1 MADRGEP
8 EPIRRVAERDRNAEG
23 RPENARPRD
32 RYGRPL
38 PRGTRD
44 ELPDRQDP
52 ADVVAAADEALARAV
67 ALFDA
72 ERFFEAHEFF
82 EYAWKSD
89 DVDEADRD
97 FWKGLAQVAVG
108 CCHAQRGN
116 DEGAVALLERA
127 AGYLRPYPS
136 PHHGVATD
144 RMIHRALAVAAAV
157 RGRGASP
164 RLPFPRFPLATG
176 A

>member
-1 MADRGEP
+1 MPDPADP
-8 EPIRRVAERDRNAEG
+8 TRRVADRDRNAEG

-32 RYGRPL
+32 HYGRPL
-38 PRGTRD
+38 PRGSRD

-52 ADVVAAADEALARAV
+52 ADVVASTDEALARAA

-82 EYAWKSD
+82 EYVWKSD
-89 DVDEADRD
+89 AVDETDRD

-116 DEGAVALLERA
+116 DEGAVTLLERA
-127 AGYLRPYPS
+127 AGYLDPYPS
-136 PHHGVATD
+136 PHRGVATD
-144 RMIHRALAVAAAV
+144 RVIRGALTVAAAV
-157 RGRGASP
+157 REQGASP
-164 RLPFPRFPLATG
+164 GVPFPRFPPA
-176 A
+176 ADA